1 MLDSPY
7 TDYDNGACY
16 VYPAGSV
23 YGSYNDYVWDD
34 SCGRQYLSP
43 DLSGNISEG
52 GVYFVYPGG
61 DIIFN
66 TQTISY
72 GTLRFIII
80 LTSHI
85 IFIHMGM
92 VTILQMILVIITIP
106 YGALR
111 LPRIMAELLLICL
124 G

>member
-1 MLDSPY
+1 MLDSPIPDNAFGAWMVY
-7 TDYDNGACY
+7 SFGSADFKDVYDSGYA
-16 VYPAGSV
+16 
-23 YGSYNDYVWDD
+23 SY
-34 SCGRQYLSP
+34 GRQYFSP
-43 DLSGNISEG
+43 DLSGNIRNG

-85 IFIHMGM
+85 IFIHMGI

-106 YGALR
+106 TALSGYH
-111 LPRIMAELLLICL
+111 ELWRSSF
-124 G
+124 